1 MIRRLSCLLV
11 MASMTAACGMAEP
24 EEVAGDPTPD
34 PTVNALEAS
43 GRVEFFVTV
52 VGANGDV
59 FNGESRNAAFR
70 DAIPAIRYF
79 SDVNKA
85 AANARTRCTV
95 FRFTK
100 VVGAASPQ
108 LVEALASGETLQ
120 LVHFD
125 FVRGNTNSVFQEVDL
140 EGVRISKV
148 EQAVAPPEDF
158 ARSMVLEEVS
168 LVPTLTATVTLTAN
182 PLNADGSAGTSVVS
196 EFDCRS

>member
-11 MASMTAACGMAEP
+11 VASMAAACATEDP
-24 EEVAGDPTPD
+24 EAAGPPASD

-52 VGANGDV
+52 VGATGQV
-59 FNGESRNAAFR
+59 FSGESRNAAFR
-70 DAIPAIRYF
+70 DSIPAIRYF

-85 AANARTRCTV
+85 AVNARTRCTV

-108 LVEALASGETLQ
+108 LVEALSSGEVLQ
-120 LVHFD
+120 TVHFD
-125 FVRGNTNSVFQEVDL
+125 FVRLNNSVFQAVDL

-148 EQAVAPPEDF
+148 EQAVSPPDDVS
-158 ARSMVLEEVS
+158 RSLVLEEVT
-168 LVPTLTATVTLTAN
+168 LVPALTATVTLTAN
-182 PLNADGSAGTSVVS
+182 PLNADGSPAPSIES

>member
-1 MIRRLSCLLV
+1 MIRRLSCLV
-11 MASMTAACGMAEP
+11 VVASMAGACGMADP
-24 EEVAGDPTPD
+24 DAAGTPASD

-52 VGANGDV
+52 VGADGQA
-59 FNGESRNAAFR
+59 FSGESNNAVFA
-70 DAIPAIRYF
+70 DSIPAIRYF

-85 AANARTRCTV
+85 AVNARTRCTV

-100 VVGAASPQ
+100 VVGEASPQ
-108 LVEALASGETLQ
+108 LVDALDSGETLR

-125 FVRGNTNSVFQEVDL
+125 FVRRNSNSVFQEVDL

-148 EQAVAPPEDF
+148 EQAVAPPEDL
-158 ARSMVLEEVS
+158 ARSVLLEEVT
-168 LVPTLTATVTLTAN
+168 LVPTLTATVTLTAI
-182 PLNADGSAGTSVVS
+182 PLNADGSAGAEIVS

>member
-1 MIRRLSCLLV
+1 MIRRLACLV
-11 MASMTAACGMAEP
+11 VVASMAGACGMEDP
-24 EEVAGDPTPD
+24 EAAGAGASD

-52 VGANGDV
+52 VDADGRV
-59 FNGESRNAAFR
+59 FRGESRNAAF
-70 DAIPAIRYF
+70 ANSMPAIRYF

-85 AANARTRCTV
+85 AVNARTRCTV

-108 LVEALASGETLQ
+108 LVDALDSGETLQ

-125 FVRGNTNSVFQEVDL
+125 FVRGNSNSVFQEVDL

-158 ARSMVLEEVS
+158 ARSVVLEEVT

-182 PLNADGSAGTSVVS
+182 PLNANGSPAASIVS
-196 EFDCRS
+196 EFDCGS